1 MRKIIVA
8 GLIALFSI
16 TAHAG
21 DVNAEANTQVKTT
34 SGSTAQNAGVNQ
46 DIAFNSPGKQTI
58 KSAPG
63 HALGGFAGS
72 FSSDYCFG
80 TAQAGGSWLGGS
92 IGGGAPVEGESCVI
106 LRGYER
112 AQQGAASET
121 RPAIRDAL
129 KDASYGMLC
138 EVNPKVKLAM
148 QRSGLC
154 IDETYKQ
161 QTGYA
166 VSPVDAQ
173 AANNGSYIGNDPI
186 VLERLKK

>member
-1 MRKIIVA
+1 MRKIIVT
-8 GLIALFSI
+8 GLLAVFSV
-16 TAHAG
+16 AANAQL
-21 DVNAEANTQVKTT
+21 VNAEANTNVKTN
-34 SGSTAQNAGVNQ
+34 SASTADNRGNSLQNNFEA
-46 DIAFNSPGKQTI
+46 PGKQTI

-161 QTGYA
+161 HTGYA